1 MSRKKL
7 KPKGHPSPSMPNR
20 IDIKLDEVAAIVER
34 TKTAS
39 LSAEDHTTLKA
50 AIDALS
56 AVSAELQKK
65 STSLERLRHMI
76 FGAPS
81 EKTRDVL
88 GPDAATTT
96 VTAEDGASAAPSVP
110 RPKVPGHGRHGIAAY
125 SGAQKINIP
134 HPSIH
139 GGEACPGCAS
149 GKVYPMQEPAVMVRI
164 VGMAPLGACVY
175 ERDRLR
181 CNLCGEV
188 FTAPAPAGVG
198 EEKYDATATA
208 MVGML
213 KYGAG
218 QPFNRIEK
226 LQDGMGIPLPAATQ
240 WDLVK
245 NAVPSLAPIHEH
257 HITVAA
263 QSKVLYNDDT
273 TMKVLQ
279 LTRQERAATLSDES
293 SERTG
298 VFTSGIVA
306 TGDGHKIALF
316 FTGARHAGENLAKV
330 LERRAAELPAPI
342 QMCDGLSR
350 NVPGDFDTMLAQC
363 IVHARRKYVDVADQ
377 FPDEVRF
384 VLETLREVYKTD
396 AASRA
401 MTPEDRLA
409 LHQEQSAPRML
420 VLERWMDEQF
430 KQRKVEP
437 NSSLGEAITYMQ
449 NRWTEL
455 TLFLREPG
463 APLDNNACE
472 RVLKKAI
479 LHRKNAMYYRTLNG
493 ARAGDIF
500 MSLIHTAE
508 LNSVAPFEYL
518 VALLKHAG
526 TAAERPGDWM
536 PWNYQATLAQL
547 TTGADPPE

>member
-1 MSRKKL
+1 VSRKKH
-7 KPKGHPSPSMPNR
+7 KPKARPSPRVPNR
-20 IDIKLDEVAAIVER
+20 IDIKLDEVAAIVESV
-34 TKTAS
+34 KSA
-39 LSAEDHTTLKA
+39 LSPQDHTTLKA

-76 FGAPS
+76 FGSPS

-88 GPDAATTT
+88 GEDTGANPDTTDNADGTEKAAR
-96 VTAEDGASAAPSVP
+96 AKA
-110 RPKVPGHGRHGIAAY
+110 PGHGRHGIAAY
-125 SGAQKINIP
+125 SGAQKIKIP

-139 GGEACPGCAS
+139 GGDPCPGCAS

-188 FTAPAPAGVG
+188 FTAPSPSGVG

-218 QPFNRIEK
+218 TPFNRIEK
-226 LQDGMGIPLPAATQ
+226 LQDGMGIPLPAGTQ
-240 WDLVK
+240 WDLIK
-245 NAVPSLAPIHEH
+245 NAVPSLVPIHEE

-263 QSKVLYNDDT
+263 QSKVVYNDDT
-273 TMKVLQ
+273 TMQVLQ
-279 LTRQERAATLSDES
+279 LTRQERAAALSDES

-316 FTGARHAGENLAKV
+316 FTGARHAGENLAHV
-330 LERRAAELPAPI
+330 LKRRAAELPPPI

-350 NVPGDFDTMLAQC
+350 NIPADFETLLAQC

-396 AASRA
+396 AAARG
-401 MTPEDRLA
+401 MTPEDRLTV
-409 LHQEQSAPRML
+409 HQEQSAPRMHA
-420 VLERWMDEQF
+420 LERWMTEQF
-430 KQRKVEP
+430 AERKVEP
-437 NSSLGEAITYMQ
+437 NSSLGQAISYMQ
-449 NRWTEL
+449 KRWTEL

-463 APLDNNACE
+463 APLDNNITE
-472 RVLKKAI
+472 RVLKKSI
-479 LHRKNAMYYRTLNG
+479 LHRKNAQYFRTLNG

-508 LNSVAPFEYL
+508 LNGVAPFEYL
-518 VALLKHAG
+518 VALLRHAD
-526 TAAERPGDWM
+526 TVAENPRDWL
-536 PWNYQATLAQL
+536 PWNYTAALARL
-547 TTGADPPE
+547 TTGAGPPE

>member
-1 MSRKKL
+1 MSGKKH
-7 KPKGHPSPSMPNR
+7 KPKAPSLSTVRDR
-20 IDIKLDEVAAIVER
+20 IDIKLDEVSAIVESV
-34 TKTAS
+34 KSA
-39 LSAEDHTTLKA
+39 LSPEDHTTLKA

-56 AVSAELQKK
+56 AVSTELQKK

-76 FGAPS
+76 FGSPS

-88 GPDAATTT
+88 GEGPEPDTAT
-96 VTAEDGASAAPSVP
+96 VEDGANAAPAAP
-110 RPKVPGHGRHGIAAY
+110 RPKAPGHGRHGVAAY
-125 SGAQKINIP
+125 TGADKIHIP
-134 HPSIH
+134 HPDLH
-139 GGEACPGCAS
+139 GGQPCPGCTS
-149 GKVYPMQEPAVMVRI
+149 GKVYPTQEPAVMVRI

-198 EEKYDATATA
+198 EDKYDATATA
-208 MVGML
+208 MIGML

-226 LQDGMGIPLPAATQ
+226 LQHGMGIPLPAATQ
-240 WDLVK
+240 WDLIE
-245 NAVPSLAPIHEH
+245 NSVPSLIPIHEH
-257 HITVAA
+257 HLTVAA
-263 QSKVLYNDDT
+263 QSKVVYNDDT

-279 LTRQERAATLSDES
+279 LTRSERAVALSDES
-293 SERTG
+293 TERKG

-306 TGDGHKIALF
+306 TGDGHQIALF

-330 LERRAAELPAPI
+330 LKRRAAELPAPI

-350 NVPGDFDTMLAQC
+350 NVPGDFETILSQC
-363 IVHARRKYVDVADQ
+363 LVHARRKYVEVADQ

-396 AASRA
+396 AASRG
-401 MTPEDRLA
+401 MTPEERLI
-409 LHQEQSAPRML
+409 LHQKKSAPRML
-420 VLERWMDEQF
+420 TLERWMAEQF
-430 KQRKVEP
+430 AQRKVEP
-437 NSSLGEAITYMQ
+437 NSSLGHAITYMQ
-449 NRWTEL
+449 KRWAEL
-455 TLFLREPG
+455 TLFLRILG
-463 APLDNNACE
+463 APLDNNITE

-493 ARAGDIF
+493 ARAGDIY

-508 LNSVAPFEYL
+508 LNGAAPFEYL
-518 VALLKHAG
+518 VALLRHAD
-526 TAAERPGDWM
+526 TVAENPGDWM
-536 PWNYQATLAQL
+536 PWNYQAALAQL
-547 TTGADPPE
+547 AAGADPPE